1 MLRYLAGPL
10 LCLTLYALGGAH
22 GPFPLLA
29 SLLFSSLLY
38 GAGALRSRWSALC
51 MTVAGALFLAIGF
64 GLVPGFERIAIGS
77 ASVSGGKALAG
88 LSAMAALPSHWRWNR
103 RCSAVALAC
112 LVLLPMLGWGVGYAR
127 WAPATPTMLAAFA
140 FANVF
145 SVIAE
150 EWFFRRWV
158 QQPLQRHG
166 IALSIVVS
174 ALLFGLVHF
183 GGGPV
188 FMALAAVAGL
198 AYAGV
203 YRLSGGSVWA
213 AVALHGVLNVL
224 RVALFGS

>member
-10 LCLTLYALGGAH
+10 LCMPLYALGGAH
-22 GPFPLLA
+22 GPYPLLA
-29 SLLFSSLLY
+29 ALLFAALLH
-38 GAGALRSRWSALC
+38 GMAGNRRRWSLPSAVL
-51 MTVAGALFLAIGF
+51 AGVLFLAIGF
-64 GLVPGFERIAIGS
+64 GLVPGFERIAVGT

-88 LSAMAALPSHWRWNR
+88 LAAMLALPSRWRWNR

-112 LVLLPMLGWGVGYAR
+112 LALVPLLGWAVGYVH
-127 WAPATPTMLAAFA
+127 WAPAPWQALAAFA
-140 FANVF
+140 FANLF

-158 QQPLQRHG
+158 QAPLQRYG
-166 IALSIVVS
+166 VAVSIVAS

-203 YRLSGGSVWA
+203 FRISGGSVWA
-213 AVALHGVLNVL
+213 AVALHWALNIV
-224 RVALFGS
+224 RVALFGG

>member
-1 MLRYLAGPL
+1 MLRYLVGPL
-10 LCLTLYALGGAH
+10 LCLPLYALGGAH
-22 GPFPLLA
+22 GPFPPLA

-38 GAGALRSRWSALC
+38 AAGTLRGRWSAFC
-51 MTVAGALFLAIGF
+51 MTVAGVLFLAIGF
-64 GLVPGFERIAIGS
+64 GLVPGFERIALGS
-77 ASVSGGKALAG
+77 ASVSSGKALAG
-88 LSAMAALPSHWRWNR
+88 LSVMAALPSCWHWNR
-103 RCSAVALAC
+103 HCSVVALAC
-112 LVLLPMLGWGVGYAR
+112 LVLLPMLGWAVGYAR
-127 WAPATPTMLAAFA
+127 WAPAALSMLAGFA

-166 IALSIVVS
+166 VALSIVVS

-183 GGGPV
+183 GGGPM
-188 FMALAAVAGL
+188 FMALAAFAGL

-213 AVALHGVLNVL
+213 AVALHWMLNIV

>member
-1 MLRYLAGPL
+1 MLRYLVGPL
-10 LCLTLYALGGAH
+10 LCLPLYALGGAH
-22 GPFPLLA
+22 GPFPPLA

-38 GAGALRSRWSALC
+38 AAGTLRGRWSAFC
-51 MTVAGALFLAIGF
+51 MTVAGVLFLAIGF
-64 GLVPGFERIAIGS
+64 GLVPGFERIALGS
-77 ASVSGGKALAG
+77 ASVSSGKALAG
-88 LSAMAALPSHWRWNR
+88 LSAMAALPARWHWNR
-103 RCSAVALAC
+103 RCSVVALAC
-112 LVLLPMLGWGVGYAR
+112 LVLLPMLGWAVGYAR
-127 WAPATPTMLAAFA
+127 WAPAALSMLAAFA

-166 IALSIVVS
+166 VALSIVVS

-183 GGGPV
+183 GGGPM
-188 FMALAAVAGL
+188 FMALAAFAGL

-213 AVALHGVLNVL
+213 AVALHWMLNIV

>member
-10 LCLTLYALGGAH
+10 LCIPLYALGGAH

-29 SLLFSSLLY
+29 ALLLAALLY
-38 GAGALRSRWSALC
+38 GMAGSRGRWSLPCAVL
-51 MTVAGALFLAIGF
+51 AGGLFLAIGF
-64 GLVPGFERIAIGS
+64 GLVPGFERIAVGP

-88 LSAMAALPSHWRWNR
+88 LAAMLALPSRWRWNR
-103 RCSAVALAC
+103 RCSVVALAC
-112 LVLLPMLGWGVGYAR
+112 LVLVPLLGWAVGYVH
-127 WAPATPTMLAAFA
+127 WAPAALQMLAAFA
-140 FANVF
+140 FANIF

-158 QQPLQRHG
+158 QAPLQRYG
-166 IALSIVVS
+166 VALSVVVS

-203 YRLSGGSVWA
+203 YRLAGGSVWA
-213 AVALHGVLNVL
+213 AVALHWALNIV
-224 RVALFGS
+224 RVALFGG

>member
-1 MLRYLAGPL
+1 MLRHLAGPL
-10 LCLTLYALGGAH
+10 LCLSLYALDGAH

-29 SLLFSSLLY
+29 SLLFSALLV
-38 GAGALRSRWSALC
+38 GVDALQDRWSTLC
-51 MTVAGALFLAIGF
+51 MVIAGALFLAIGF
-64 GLVPGFERIAIGS
+64 GLVPGFERIALGS
-77 ASVSGGKALAG
+77 ASVSSGKALAG
-88 LSAMAALPSHWRWNR
+88 LSAMAALPSCWRWNR
-103 RCSAVALAC
+103 RCSVVALAC
-112 LVLLPMLGWGVGYAR
+112 LVLVPMFGWVVGYAR
-127 WAPATPTMLAAFA
+127 WAPAALSMLAAFS

-158 QQPLQRHG
+158 QQPLQHHG
-166 IALSIVVS
+166 VALSIIVS

-188 FMALAAVAGL
+188 FMALAAAAGL

-213 AVALHGVLNVL
+213 AVALHWMLNIV
-224 RVALFGS
+224 RMALFGS

>member
-1 MLRYLAGPL
+1 MRYLAGPL
-10 LCLTLYALGGAH
+10 LCMPLYALDGAR
-22 GPFPLLA
+22 GPYPMLA
-29 SLLFSSLLY
+29 ALVFAALLY
-38 GAGALRSRWSALC
+38 GMAAGRGRWSPPCAVL
-51 MTVAGALFLAIGF
+51 AGALFLAIGF
-64 GLVPGFERIAIGS
+64 GLVPGFERIAVGT

-88 LSAMAALPSHWRWNR
+88 LAAMLALPSRWRWNR
-103 RCSAVALAC
+103 RCSALALAC
-112 LVLLPMLGWGVGYAR
+112 LVLVPLLGWAVGYVH
-127 WAPATPTMLAAFA
+127 WAPAALQMLVAFA
-140 FANVF
+140 FANLF

-158 QQPLQRHG
+158 QAPLQRYG
-166 IALSIVVS
+166 VALSIVAS

-213 AVALHGVLNVL
+213 AVALHWALNIV
-224 RVALFGS
+224 RVALFGG